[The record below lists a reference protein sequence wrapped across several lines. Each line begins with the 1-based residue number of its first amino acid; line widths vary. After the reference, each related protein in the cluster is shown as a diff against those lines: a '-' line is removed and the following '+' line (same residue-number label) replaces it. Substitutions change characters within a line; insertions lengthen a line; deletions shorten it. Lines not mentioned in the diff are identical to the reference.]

1 MSLEILARQSLKQ
14 FSTIYAEVRQERGDV
29 SGEELEALM
38 WEKITGGM
46 SPAQQY
52 IPNVN
57 LIPSHLLKKI
67 KVQLPYMPSIINYLG
82 CPGLKQCGGLYVPC
96 GAKCV
101 GGTGSLCLI
110 CTKHDAKFGRLVDRG
125 LPGHYM
131 GGPKPEISYG
141 TWLARQT
148 KKEKDEAGEEVSVPL
163 TIEDIYKE
171 LREAGFTFK
180 IPEEQLK
187 VNTRMSQ
194 AKRRPGRPG
203 VVKKTIVNEDG
214 TESPSGSS
222 LDGFDHKV
230 ILGADSD
237 TSSITDEETP
247 KKKASKKPEVEA
259 YAKAVTELVESL
271 DMVQVANMVK
281 PKAKKEPK
289 EPKAK
294 EPKEKKEDPVD
305 KEKEKELANAVKEA
319 KKAAKADEVARDK
332 AAKELAK
339 AEEKLAKAEK
349 AKAEKE
355 PKKEKKEPKAKAEA
369 PKPKAKAPSPKVE
382 EKKSEAEEYEDE
394 DEEIEYEGVKYMLR
408 GDIVY
413 DIDDGSIKGRLTD
426 EGDVELV

>member
-1 MSLEILARQSLKQ
+1 MSLEILARQSLAQ

-29 SGEELEALM
+29 MGAELEALM
-38 WEKITGGM
+38 WEKITGGQTA
-46 SPAQQY
+46 SAQQY

-57 LIPSHLLKKI
+57 LIPSHLLKKL

-101 GGTGSLCLI
+101 GGVGSLCLI

-148 KKEKDEAGEEVSVPL
+148 KKEKDETGEDVSVPL

-180 IPEEQLK
+180 ILEEQLK
-187 VNTRMSQ
+187 VNTRISQ

-230 ILGADSD
+230 ILGAESD
-237 TSSITDEETP
+237 ASSLTDEEKP
-247 KKKASKKPEVEA
+247 KKKKEPKKKPEVEA
-259 YAKAVTELVESL
+259 YAQAVTELVESL
-271 DMVQVANMVK
+271 DMVKVANMVK
-281 PKAKKEPK
+281 PKPK
-289 EPKAK
+289 AAK
-294 EPKEKKEDPVD
+294 EPKKKEEDPAD
-305 KEKEKELANAVKEA
+305 KEKEKELALAVKEA
-319 KKAAKADEVARDK
+319 KKAAKADEAARDK
-332 AAKELAK
+332 AAKDLAK

-349 AKAEKE
+349 APKKDKE
-355 PKKEKKEPKAKAEA
+355 PKEKKEKAKAEA
-369 PKPKAKAPSPKVE
+369 PKPKGKAVSPKVE
-382 EKKSEAEEYEDE
+382 EKKSEAEEYEEE

-413 DIDDGSIKGRLTD
+413 DIDNGSIKGRLTD
-426 EGDVELV
+426 EGDVELA

>member
-1 MSLEILARQSLKQ
+1 M
-14 FSTIYAEVRQERGDV
+14 

-38 WEKITGGM
+38 WEKITGGV

-125 LPGHYM
+125 LPGTYM

-148 KKEKDEAGEEVSVPL
+148 KKEKDEAGEDVSVAL

-230 ILGADSD
+230 ILGAESD
-237 TSSITDEETP
+237 ASSLTDEEKP
-247 KKKASKKPEVEA
+247 KKKKAEKKPETEA
-259 YAKAVTELVESL
+259 YAKAVTEMVESL

-281 PKAKKEPK
+281 PKAKAP
-289 EPKAK
+289 
-294 EPKEKKEDPVD
+294 KKEEPVD

-319 KKAAKADEVARDK
+319 KKAAKADEVAREK

-339 AEEKLAKAEK
+339 AEEKAAKAEKAKAEK

-355 PKKEKKEPKAKAEA
+355 PKKEKSKEPKAT
-369 PKPKAKAPSPKVE
+369 PKPKAKAPSPKAE
-382 EKKSEAEEYEDE
+382 EKKSEAEEYEEE

-413 DIDDGSIKGRLTD
+413 DIEDGSIKGRLSD
-426 EGDVELV
+426 EGDVELA